1 LGFLFALP
9 IDNSISLWYNK
20 YMITKLITTGILL
33 IGITFAINGVTVKA
47 DDLLA
52 SASSAANRAN
62 IYQFRTALDLY
73 YIDHNNYPDVANANE
88 MINILKSENYII
100 DNSPVK
106 PESFNYQAVN
116 NGQNYLLQLK

>member
-1 LGFLFALP
+1 
-9 IDNSISLWYNK
+9 
-20 YMITKLITTGILL
+20 MITKLITTGILL

-52 SASSAANRAN
+52 SASSAANKAN

-73 YIDHNNYPDVANANE
+73 YIDHNNYPDVANADE

-106 PESFNYQAVN
+106 PESFNYQSEN
-116 NGQNYLLQLK
+116 NGQNYLLELK